1 MRSSQDQPWAA
12 LNRVE
17 LARDTKGNDVAQE
30 LAEAREKTE
39 IAVAKAN
46 LLIQQREGTE
56 NDLAL
61 LRAELKRL
69 TATVERLDASRSHP
83 SSRGLSLVKS
93 KS

>member
-1 MRSSQDQPWAA
+1 M
-12 LNRVE
+12 E

-56 NDLAL
+56 NDLCVAPS
-61 LRAELKRL
+61 RAQETDGHRGTTRWKPLSSQL
-69 TATVERLDASRSHP
+69 TRP
-83 SSRGLSLVKS
+83 
-93 KS
+93 